1 MKEKLAPVL
10 NTEKESLRALCNE
23 IYSHPELALEEFHAC
38 AVLKDY
44 LRKQGF
50 TVQDNAGDLE
60 TAFVGFCSSEGASES
75 VPLLGFIAEYDALP
89 GMGHGCGHN
98 LIAVSAVAASLAA
111 RQILEEKKIPYRLCC
126 IGTPAEEGKGG
137 KILMLQKGVFDGVSA
152 ILEAHPGHKT
162 TPDVGELSVQRCT
175 VKFHG
180 KAAHAAI
187 CPEKGLNALEAACDF
202 VCALKEW
209 KKTLGK
215 RERVHGILTKGGEVP
230 NIIPAY
236 AEAFYYLR
244 APNEKYL
251 LPMQE
256 RFTQIAEEAA
266 AGNGCSCELV
276 WGTNSYKGMVFNP
289 ALNAEL
295 PAIWKELT
303 DEEIAMTTGTE
314 GKASSDTGNVSY
326 LVPCAQYHFGVTGG
340 KVVPLHTPEFCA
352 EAGTE
357 YAFEQSLKIGQAM
370 ALVAEKYF
378 KDPSFRLQVRKDFE
392 EELARST
399 GAEK

>member
-10 NTEKESLRALCNE
+10 NREKESLRALCNE

-60 TAFVGFCSSEGASES
+60 TAFVGFCSSEGASEN

-98 LIAVSAVAASLAA
+98 LIATSAVAASLAA
-111 RQILEEKKIPYRLCC
+111 REILEEKKIPYRLCC

-209 KKTLGK
+209 KKNLGK
-215 RERVHGILTKGGEVP
+215 RERIHGILTKGGEVP

-266 AGNGCSCELV
+266 AGNGCRCELV
-276 WGTNSYKGMVFNP
+276 WGTNSYKGMVFNH

-295 PAIWKELT
+295 PGIWKDLT
-303 DEEIAMTTGTE
+303 AEEIAMTTGTE

>member
-1 MKEKLAPVL
+1 
-10 NTEKESLRALCNE
+10 
-23 IYSHPELALEEFHAC
+23 
-38 AVLKDY
+38 
-44 LRKQGF
+44 
-50 TVQDNAGDLE
+50 
-60 TAFVGFCSSEGASES
+60 
-75 VPLLGFIAEYDALP
+75 
-89 GMGHGCGHN
+89 
-98 LIAVSAVAASLAA
+98 
-111 RQILEEKKIPYRLCC
+111 
-126 IGTPAEEGKGG
+126 
-137 KILMLQKGVFDGVSA
+137 
-152 ILEAHPGHKT
+152 
-162 TPDVGELSVQRCT
+162 
-175 VKFHG
+175 
-180 KAAHAAI
+180 
-187 CPEKGLNALEAACDF
+187 
-202 VCALKEW
+202 
-209 KKTLGK
+209 
-215 RERVHGILTKGGEVP
+215 
-230 NIIPAY
+230 
-236 AEAFYYLR
+236 
-244 APNEKYL
+244 
-251 LPMQE
+251 MQE

-276 WGTNSYKGMVFNP
+276 WGTNSYKGMVFNH

-295 PAIWKELT
+295 PGIWKDLT
-303 DEEIAMTTGTE
+303 AEEIAMTTGTE